1 MSFLASAI
9 CCLEPSTLPEHEGR
23 RVVVLRVLRLSTSGP
38 LAPVPL
44 PNGAAYPLSELRPR
58 EGELFMTMRRGKI
71 QPWSVEVD
79 RERKGSKVMLQNLL
93 KILYEN
99 AELYGMPPEP
109 FI

>member
-1 MSFLASAI
+1 MIFVGSMI
-9 CCLEPSTLPEHEGR
+9 CCFEPSTLPEHEGR

-38 LAPVPL
+38 LAPVPP

-79 RERKGSKVMLQNLL
+79 RERKGSKVVLQNVM

-99 AELYGMPPEP
+99 ANSYGLPPEP

>member
-1 MSFLASAI
+1 MIFVGSMI
-9 CCLEPSTLPEHEGR
+9 CCFEPSTLPEHEGR
-23 RVVVLRVLRLSTSGP
+23 RVVVLRVLRLSTSDP
-38 LAPVPL
+38 LQPVPP

-58 EGELFMTMRRGKI
+58 EGELFMTMRRGKV

>member
-1 MSFLASAI
+1 
-9 CCLEPSTLPEHEGR
+9 
-23 RVVVLRVLRLSTSGP
+23 
-38 LAPVPL
+38 
-44 PNGAAYPLSELRPR
+44 
-58 EGELFMTMRRGKI
+58 MTMRRGKV

-79 RERKGSKVMLQNLL
+79 RERKGSKMMLQNLL